1 MPGRLS
7 NIILLVGVVGVAVA
21 SLYFCGQQKIYLQSV
36 QTASRDQDQTIEQL
50 KADIR
55 DLKDGVKTGKQVL
68 DLQKVK
74 LDEVEQESAQ
84 VTVLLPQIKESI
96 AEIKSVI
103 AQSRAEAWKI
113 KDDSAQWQKDYVST
127 LVDIQKRV
135 NSLDQALS
143 STSEIVD
150 QGFPKI
156 LQEIDS
162 IKEDIKN
169 INKKAAAAAADKAST
184 QALFQPLPRFDP
196 RLP

>member
-1 MPGRLS
+1 MSGRLF
-7 NIILLVGVVGVAVA
+7 NIVFMAGVVCVAVV
-21 SLYFCGQQKIYLQSV
+21 SLYFFGQQKIFLQSV
-36 QTASRDQDQTIEQL
+36 QTASRTQGQTIEQL
-50 KADIR
+50 KADMR
-55 DLKDGVKTGKQVL
+55 ELKDQVKTGQQVL

-84 VTVLLPQIKESI
+84 VKVLLPQIKESI

-135 NSLDQALS
+135 NALDQALNS
-143 STSEIVD
+143 ISDIVD

-162 IKEDIKN
+162 IKEN
-169 INKKAAAAAADKAST
+169 LNSINKKAADKASGHE
-184 QALFQPLPRFDP
+184 LLQPLPRFDP